1 MYYDN
6 SRTTTRRNK
15 TTKEKK
21 QKIEKRQ
28 YHISYNNHF
37 LINYYDL

>member
-1 MYYDN
+1 MDYDN

-28 YHISYNNHF
+28 YQISCHNHY
-37 LINYYDL
+37 IPDHYDL